1 MCWLVPKALALTAF
15 VQEVPCAHLA
25 LELYPLIARSAT
37 YQSAPILLLLGQ
49 INGQLPTVSWLTV
62 WIATVISALDVGK
75 ATVIVV
81 FTVNWKTTM

>member
-1 MCWLVPKALALTAF
+1 MCWLVPKTLALIAF
-15 VQEVPCAHLA
+15 VQEVVCAHRVPW
-25 LELYPLIARSAT
+25 PLIAPSAMFQ
-37 YQSAPILLLLGQ
+37 YAPILLLLGQ

-75 ATVIVV
+75 ATVKVV